1 MNRHAL
7 DPLSLIAGLAM
18 FGLGVAFLTR
28 TITLTDVRTEWVLP
42 AAALALGAGL
52 LLSAAGSRTRAET
65 GAGDAADAEGDAS
78 DAEGT
83 EVTTPMAAN
92 AEHTDEG
99 S

>member
-1 MNRHAL
+1 L

-42 AAALALGAGL
+42 VAALGLGAGL
-52 LLSAAGSRTRAET
+52 LLSAAGSRTRTET
-65 GAGDAADAEGDAS
+65 GTGDAS

-99 S
+99 R